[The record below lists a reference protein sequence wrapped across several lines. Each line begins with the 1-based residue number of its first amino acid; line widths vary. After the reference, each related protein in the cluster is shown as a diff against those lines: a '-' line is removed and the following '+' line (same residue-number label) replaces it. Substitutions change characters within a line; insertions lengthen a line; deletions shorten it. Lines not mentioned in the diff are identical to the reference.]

1 MKIAAHEATAQ
12 NPMKKDM
19 SAQMLG
25 EKIAE
30 TIRQKIIVGELAPG
44 ARLSETAL
52 SEQLDISRNT
62 LREVFRMLTQEG
74 LLRYEPNRGV
84 YVAVPDM
91 AAILDIYRI
100 RRLIECDALTHAY
113 PLHPAVAK
121 MAAAVE
127 EAREYRKLS
136 NWRNVGTANM
146 KFHTAIVELA
156 DSERL
161 TRLYRNISAEL
172 RLVFGHLNDPEIL
185 YAPYIEKNAHILAL
199 LIDDQNE
206 KAAHTMMEYLEL
218 SERTVLAAWSRHQQS
233 S

>member
-1 MKIAAHEATAQ
+1 
-12 NPMKKDM
+12 MKKDVP
-19 SAQMLG
+19 AQMLS

-30 TIRQKIIVGELAPG
+30 TIRLKIIIGELAPG
-44 ARLSETAL
+44 TRLSEASL
-52 SEQLDISRNT
+52 SEQLEISRNT

-121 MAAAVE
+121 MEAAVE
-127 EAREYRKLS
+127 EARGYRQS
-136 NWRNVGTANM
+136 SDWRRVGTANM
-146 KFHTAIVELA
+146 KFHTAIIELA

-172 RLVFGHLNDPEIL
+172 RLAFGHLNDPEML

-199 LIDDQNE
+199 LNEGQNE
-206 KAAHTMMEYLEL
+206 KAARTLAEYLDL
-218 SERTVLAAWSRHQQS
+218 SERTVLAAWARHKQAI
-233 S
+233 

>member
-1 MKIAAHEATAQ
+1 
-12 NPMKKDM
+12 MKKELP
-19 SAQMLG
+19 AQMLS

-30 TIRQKIIVGELAPG
+30 TVRHKIIIGELVPG
-44 ARLSETAL
+44 TRLSEAAL

-91 AAILDIYRI
+91 ADILDIYRI
-100 RRLIECDALTHAY
+100 RRLIECDALAHAY

-121 MAAAVE
+121 MEAAVE
-127 EAREYRKLS
+127 EARKHRQTS
-136 NWRNVGTANM
+136 DWSSVGTANM

-161 TRLYRNISAEL
+161 IRLYRNISAEL
-172 RLVFGHLNDPEIL
+172 RLAFGHLNDPEML

-199 LIDDQNE
+199 LNDGSNAQ
-206 KAAHTMMEYLEL
+206 AAATLAEYLEL
-218 SERTVLAAWSRHQQS
+218 SERTVLAAWSRHQHSQ
-233 S
+233 